1 MTRRDGAA
9 WDGQSRRGEEESREY
24 NSSIDFGSDYNCD
37 CKNGLWPAATTRLCS
52 PSMYPPLSL
61 SLSLSLLSLLYLLL
75 HPFDDSMRCDGHGHC
90 GTVEAANGE
99 INLPFLRSR

>member
-61 SLSLSLLSLLYLLL
+61 SLSLSLSSRFSTYFSIHSTIQCDATATATVALSKRPTAKLTS
-75 HPFDDSMRCDGHGHC
+75 HF
-90 GTVEAANGE
+90 
-99 INLPFLRSR
+99 